1 MPRRSTAPPPRP
13 GLRRHGCCLGTC
25 PRDPKQ
31 RSQFL
36 LQPSRLSWPP
46 VGRLL
51 LLRHAEST
59 WNHVGRWQGWA
70 DPPLSPDGEA
80 QVRAAA
86 GRLAAE
92 PPFEMV
98 ATSDLCRARRT
109 AELLAGELGIDGG
122 LAVDAGLRE
131 YDVARWSG
139 LTYEQ
144 IEAGWPGE
152 LERFRRGE
160 VSPPDGEDRFE
171 FDARVAAAGRRVG
184 MLAAKAGGARL
195 LV

>member
-1 MPRRSTAPPPRP
+1 
-13 GLRRHGCCLGTC
+13 
-25 PRDPKQ
+25 
-31 RSQFL
+31 
-36 LQPSRLSWPP
+36 
-46 VGRLL
+46 
-51 LLRHAEST
+51 
-59 WNHVGRWQGWA
+59 
-70 DPPLSPDGEA
+70 EA

-98 ATSDLCRARRT
+98 ATSDLCRALRT
-109 AELLAGELGIDGG
+109 AELLAGELGLGGG
-122 LAVDAGLRE
+122 LAIDPGLRE
-131 YDVARWSG
+131 YDVAQWSG

-195 LV
+195 LVIAHGGVVRALARAAGSAEHRVGHLAGYWGLHDARGLCPDRPVDLLSACEPA